1 MLYANEGP
9 QKLDNCD
16 KLQKSIKC
24 EHLLIWIGHPG
35 LQIRHMFVW
44 SQHKPHF
51 LRRSTTR
58 GTQWVN
64 RNFPFC
70 GWQSSKVHFSR
81 GNSEWRMEWKEE
93 RKENEC
99 VAKRSMTTQNG
110 SKGENQWFWD
120 FTWLDGDLENIA
132 VFSWALPLQSQT
144 QRNEV
149 LSPIQNVI
157 RFTFNLAPWKKR
169 SVKKEQ
175 RTECRA
181 WNWTSHLAPG
191 SRSAPLSL
199 SRFSNHSRASGKWG
213 EPEID

>member
-1 MLYANEGP
+1 MQFGTTL
-9 QKLDNCD
+9 
-16 KLQKSIKC
+16 SF
-24 EHLLIWIGHPG
+24 LIWIGHPG
-35 LQIRHMFVW
+35 LQICHMFVW

-99 VAKRSMTTQNG
+99 VAKRSMTTQIE

-120 FTWLDGDLENIA
+120 FAWLDGDLEKCSSLLMSTTSAITNT
-132 VFSWALPLQSQT
+132 T
-144 QRNEV
+144 QWGS
-149 LSPIQNVI
+149 LLIQKVI
-157 RFTFNLAPWKKR
+157 RFTFNLAPWTER
-169 SVKKEQ
+169 SVKKEH

-181 WNWTSHLAPG
+181 WNWTSHLARG
-191 SRSAPLSL
+191 SRSAPLSFSFSL